1 LNSYKGQFKCLCLLS
16 TDNKVR
22 LDIHEG
28 VSIDKFT

>member
-1 LNSYKGQFKCLCLLS
+1 LCLLS

-22 LDIHEG
+22 LDINEG